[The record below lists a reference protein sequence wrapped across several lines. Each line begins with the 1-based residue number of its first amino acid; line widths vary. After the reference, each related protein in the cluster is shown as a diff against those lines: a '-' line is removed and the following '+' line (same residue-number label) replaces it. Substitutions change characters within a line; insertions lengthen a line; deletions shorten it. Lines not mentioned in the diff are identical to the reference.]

1 MSPAFVAE
9 PSVPSNTI
17 FSSNWSIPTAVLK
30 LILTCSSNNVS
41 NVGASSGENVVVS
54 PSYPATPA
62 AVAVILAEI
71 CDAILTLP
79 NGANPDGWTALF
91 NSFKYVES
99 DSPILTS

>member
-41 NVGASSGENVVVS
+41 NVEASSGENVVVS

-62 AVAVILAEI
+62 AVVVILAEI

-79 NGANPDGWTALF
+79 NGANPAG
-91 NSFKYVES
+91 
-99 DSPILTS
+99 